1 MKMLDR
7 WMARTR
13 LRAARKALA
22 QDPSAENFAALAREH
37 ARIED
42 YAQAERVCAEGLA
55 ALASNPELSRL
66 RSRMRTLQLEDRAR
80 ALASELRESPRPG
93 LYRELAGIYL
103 ECGRL
108 ERAEEIAQAWLGCG
122 GGGEAHWIR
131 AQARVTRYFAD
142 RRREDGR
149 EALELLARCE
159 SALVRDERPLRL
171 RLELACRVGAWAES
185 RRVVAQLLELQ
196 PGDPALEARYRTYTA
211 LAESGPTL
219 ESALREVERSGQFPE
234 EQPTPSHGT
243 PRAAQRPVRPQL
255 QQLASQPTV
264 AVAVFERGATA
275 LVQGPAGATAER
287 CARAVRE
294 VAQRS
299 RAAARRMGLGSVSEV
314 ELEGAS
320 GSLLVVPHESG
331 VAAVQSSA
339 AELPEGLRP
348 ALLALARA
356 QVESPEGS

>member
-1 MKMLDR
+1 
-7 WMARTR
+7 
-13 LRAARKALA
+13 
-22 QDPSAENFAALAREH
+22 
-37 ARIED
+37 
-42 YAQAERVCAEGLA
+42 
-55 ALASNPELSRL
+55 
-66 RSRMRTLQLEDRAR
+66 
-80 ALASELRESPRPG
+80 
-93 LYRELAGIYL
+93 
-103 ECGRL
+103 
-108 ERAEEIAQAWLGCG
+108 
-122 GGGEAHWIR
+122 EA
-131 AQARVTRYFAD
+131 
-142 RRREDGR
+142 
-149 EALELLARCE
+149 
-159 SALVRDERPLRL
+159 
-171 RLELACRVGAWAES
+171 
-185 RRVVAQLLELQ
+185 
-196 PGDPALEARYRTYTA
+196 
-211 LAESGPTL
+211 
-219 ESALREVERSGQFPE
+219 ALREVERSGQFPE
-234 EQPTPSHGT
+234 EQPTPSHGA